1 MKCIVNI
8 LIVSLLLLLLFES
21 VDKIALKKY
30 INSFLFPSNQL
41 ELIEVAKNGT
51 PRKAKRKQRYFRG
64 AVTLG
69 GGGDTFGILL
79 LRTVLNKIKKKTST
93 RSIWTANTFFPN
105 QQILIGK

>member
-69 GGGDTFGILL
+69 GGDTFGILL
-79 LRTVLNKIKKKTST
+79 LRTVLNKIKKKPQPAQYGQRTL
-93 RSIWTANTFFPN
+93 FFPIN
-105 QQILIGK
+105 KFS